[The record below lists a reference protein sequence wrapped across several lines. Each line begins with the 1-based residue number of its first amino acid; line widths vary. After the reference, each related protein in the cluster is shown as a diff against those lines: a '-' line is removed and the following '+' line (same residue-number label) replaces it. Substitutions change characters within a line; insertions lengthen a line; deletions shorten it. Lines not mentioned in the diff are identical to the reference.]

1 MIFIFLS
8 LNYKTASSVG
18 SSVERTCAG
27 LPTVVLAPVRAKQRR
42 KNEWVLSA
50 NMWQCGPHNFH
61 ISFTHHKHVGL
72 MSIFY
77 FSDDWDTMWTSRS
90 KQLRESFCTVLIVEK
105 IDITRFVVERYE
117 LDLTFTKGIKLDF
130 FDFRLGL

>member
-1 MIFIFLS
+1 
-8 LNYKTASSVG
+8 
-18 SSVERTCAG
+18 
-27 LPTVVLAPVRAKQRR
+27 
-42 KNEWVLSA
+42 
-50 NMWQCGPHNFH
+50 MWTHNFH
-61 ISFTHHKHVGL
+61 ISFTHHLHVGL

-90 KQLRESFCTVLIVEK
+90 KQLRESFCTVLIVGK

-117 LDLTFTKGIKLDF
+117 LDLTFTKGTKLDF

>member
-50 NMWQCGPHNFH
+50 NMWQCGPIIFIFLSLTTYMWGSCLFF
-61 ISFTHHKHVGL
+61 ISPMIGILCGRHVQN
-72 MSIFY
+72 S
-77 FSDDWDTMWTSRS
+77 
-90 KQLRESFCTVLIVEK
+90 
-105 IDITRFVVERYE
+105 
-117 LDLTFTKGIKLDF
+117 
-130 FDFRLGL
+130 